1 MVKLSELLKREKAFG
16 KTNRAEIK
24 WAPRKVVTAL
34 SNGKINGL
42 PGGSTIYISKDTF
55 SGDVSFYVQ
64 TKLFNA
70 RELRNISTNITIRY
84 AWPFDA
90 CCGSTIQTYHCC
102 QTDVIISTSFHC

>member
-42 PGGSTIYISKDTF
+42 PGGSTIYIFIYIYPKT
-55 SGDVSFYVQ
+55 
-64 TKLFNA
+64 LFRAMCHFMCKQNYLM
-70 RELRNISTNITIRY
+70 RVN
-84 AWPFDA
+84 
-90 CCGSTIQTYHCC
+90 
-102 QTDVIISTSFHC
+102 